1 MAEEQQGQE
10 KTEDATPRKLEKAK
24 EEGQAARSRELNSV
38 AIVTFGA
45 MAAIFVAPNLAT
57 SMMNITRV
65 VFSSAA

>member
-24 EEGQAARSRELNSV
+24 EEGQVARSRELNSV

-45 MAAIFVAPNLAT
+45 IAAIFVAPGVAS
-57 SMMNITRV
+57 SMLSLTRT
-65 VFSSAA
+65 VFT